1 MKRRLALAVA
11 FGAGV
16 AAVGVAGLWLMSRN
30 ANRPRPWN
38 PTAITATFGCIVTE
52 GTEKKLVFYY
62 ILQNNTDHDFRLN
75 SEAEVLL
82 AGKLGQQ
89 QSLTGETPKE
99 FLAGEFP
106 LFLPARHRVRLGIHL
121 GYTYQGSASLSA
133 GATKADR
140 ERDRGLLVAYVR
152 DELSN
157 LDGFVLFHEATRYQ
171 IDLPKGWGERRE

>member
-1 MKRRLALAVA
+1 MADVAERQSTKALESYRHHRNIRVHSHGGYGKEARLLLYLAEQY
-11 FGAGV
+11 G
-16 AAVGVAGLWLMSRN
+16 
-30 ANRPRPWN
+30 P
-38 PTAITATFGCIVTE
+38 
-52 GTEKKLVFYY
+52 
-62 ILQNNTDHDFRLN
+62 LN

-89 QSLTGETPKE
+89 QSLTGETSKE